1 MSDDLTTPEFVTAD
15 VPADAD
21 ETETHIVYKD
31 KDGADQRIPRS
42 EYHERERN
50 GTL

>member
-1 MSDDLTTPEFVTAD
+1 MADITTPEFVEAD

-21 ETETHIVYKD
+21 ETETHVVYTD
-31 KDGADQRIPRS
+31 KEGVSQRIPRS